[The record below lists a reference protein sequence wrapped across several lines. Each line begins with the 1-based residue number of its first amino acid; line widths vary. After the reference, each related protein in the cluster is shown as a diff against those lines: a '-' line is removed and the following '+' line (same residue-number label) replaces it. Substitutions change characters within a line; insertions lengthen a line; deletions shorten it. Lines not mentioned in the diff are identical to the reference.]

1 MGSFPVISSPS
12 VGHEHIPEVC
22 RIHSAIQGNWIMT
35 DSRLHLSGPT
45 RCRCRISIRLLSA
58 QNVKRRFGQVPS
70 HGTHRPG
77 VAFAR
82 PQPRIE
88 LADMPLPAA
97 PVIHRR
103 GVGRFRKRP
112 FQIPIH
118 IRPRA
123 PVARAVPAGMHA
135 RRGATI
141 RRQPRESLSEVGLIL
156 DSSVVIASERLS
168 PLASRHSPLPWRSP
182 AQPVRMDCLPWT

>member
-35 DSRLHLSGPT
+35 LSRLRLCGPT
-45 RCRCRISIRLLSA
+45 HGYCRISIRLLSA
-58 QNVKRRFGQVPS
+58 QHVKRGFGQVPS
-70 HGTHRPG
+70 HRTHGLG
-77 VAFAR
+77 VTFAR
-82 PQPRIE
+82 PQPRVQ
-88 LADMPLPAA
+88 LADMPLRAA
-97 PVIHRR
+97 PVIHRHR
-103 GVGRFRKRP
+103 IGRFGKRP
-112 FQIPIH
+112 
-118 IRPRA
+118 
-123 PVARAVPAGMHA
+123 VACVRSACVPAGMHA

-182 AQPVRMDCLPWT
+182 AQPVRMDCLPLT